1 MRRFAASPVLEG
13 RTDRERGG
21 EAVRL
26 LMGKGARR
34 RLGLG
39 EASVAMVGTI
49 GTGVALVL
57 EGHERAG
64 R

>member
-1 MRRFAASPVLEG
+1 MGEG
-13 RTDRERGG
+13 T
-21 EAVRL
+21 
-26 LMGKGARR
+26 RR